1 MEKKTDT
8 IKFRIEM
15 QKKEKWKQICLQK
28 NISLTNLIVKSVEN
42 RLLEN
47 ERKLVLEFIEKQD
60 NIFGKIQNN
69 INQFA
74 KIANSKNDVSSNDL
88 RRFNQMLQ
96 EIETL
101 KKVQIDIFNKI
112 YSKL

>member
-47 ERKLVLEFIEKQD
+47 ERKLVLEFIEKQ
-60 NIFGKIQNN
+60 GKIQNN